1 MHREQTAEKFRRW
14 FKVTQ
19 LVLLSLET
27 SWVQSN
33 VFPTTCLPGLLVR
46 LTGPSLGLR
55 ALRSRDDKDNP

>member
-27 SWVQSN
+27 AWVQSN
-33 VFPTTCLPGLLVR
+33 VFPTTCLPGLLGEAG
-46 LTGPSLGLR
+46 LSLGLW
-55 ALRSRDDKDNP
+55 APRSRDDKDHP